1 MLNAFGVRL
10 GGLAKKSS
18 LRARCR
24 CSHWQS
30 STLDPGDRGVRQMHT
45 SLAEA
50 TLFRKHR
57 NRISTWSCS
66 CSSAS
71 SSLSYSSSASSSS
84 PRLHRPSRLRHP
96 RRCHRRA
103 WIATSPA
110 TTDAERV
117 DSQIEVRCLRNKVAS
132 SKSQHKR
139 SYPLPPMSN
148 VECIWG
154 KAAWAC
160 EKK

>member
-1 MLNAFGVRL
+1 MTPFPPCPMLNAFQVRM

-30 STLDPGDRGVRQMHT
+30 STLDLGDRGVRHMHT

-50 TLFRKHR
+50 ILFRKHR
-57 NRISTWSCS
+57 NQISTWSCS
-66 CSSAS
+66 FSSAS

-110 TTDAERV
+110 TTVAERV
-117 DSQIEVRCLRNKVAS
+117 DSQIGVRCLRNKVAS
-132 SKSQHKR
+132 EWLSCMCC
-139 SYPLPPMSN
+139 PPPPPRDQ
-148 VECIWG
+148 C
-154 KAAWAC
+154 
-160 EKK
+160 